1 MKIKEIIK
9 RNKEKLKLSTEELSN
24 LSGVPKGT
32 LNKLL
37 RGETED
43 PRLST
48 LKGLAKVFNCSL
60 GEFDENEQLKI
71 TQEELK
77 LIENYRKLS
86 AEGKEYINKDLE
98 IAKQLYKEQE
108 EFLKKVII
116 LEEHR
121 KKIKPFYKY

>member
-9 RNKEKLKLSTEELSN
+9 RNKEKLKIRTEELSN

-108 EFLKKVII
+108 EFLK
-116 LEEHR
+116 ESNNTR
-121 KKIKPFYKY
+121 RA